1 MSNLGLYVNC
11 FIVPAK
17 YDMENF
23 RLIKCHLLLSSFE
36 EITS

>member
-1 MSNLGLYVNC
+1 MSSLGLYVNC

-17 YDMENF
+17 YNMKNL